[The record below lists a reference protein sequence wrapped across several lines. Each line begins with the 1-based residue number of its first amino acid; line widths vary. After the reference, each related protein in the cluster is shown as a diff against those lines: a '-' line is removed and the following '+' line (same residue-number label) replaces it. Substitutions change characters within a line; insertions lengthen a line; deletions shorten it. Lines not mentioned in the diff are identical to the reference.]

1 MAKKKETSKTKTKS
15 KSEQNGH
22 TTTVNQFGHLQSL
35 FDALP
40 QNVYQKDAEG
50 RVVFCNKSLLSNL
63 GKTPEEL
70 YGKTDHELYPKEF
83 ADKYAADDKK
93 VMETGET
100 IDVIEENE
108 SPVTGEVSY
117 VHVVKT
123 PVRNETGDI
132 IGTQGIWWDVTD
144 RINAENEVRESQ
156 EFSQTILESMATPL
170 IITRVEN
177 NNILY
182 ANTHFADLMGLPHE
196 KLVGS
201 EALNFYHNEM
211 MHEHIIERVQNQG
224 DVTDMEIQLKR
235 ADGELFW
242 GMISVRA
249 FEFGQDAAI
258 MTMMSDITERKQVFQ
273 AYEDALEATEV
284 QAHRL
289 SLLNEFGA
297 DLNSAVTVNDVY
309 RTTARHLPKIVPN
322 DSASVGILNQEGDK
336 YTLINLREDIE
347 DAYYWDAKNTAMH
360 FAVQEMRMIRLPK
373 DVPMEDYLDGQAR
386 LKAGLNSNV
395 CSPLIVQGKAIGSI
409 NIAWKDENGFQDIDA
424 GFVLQISSLVAN
436 AIESRRLDEQS
447 RLLASIVEN
456 HPDFIGVGSLM
467 GQALYVNPAGRR
479 MIGLPLDYD
488 ITQMI
493 TTDFYNEEN
502 AKILIDQAVPAA
514 LKNGAWQGES
524 YLKQSS
530 GDELPVDQII
540 NINYDV
546 NNEPVSF
553 AITMHDITERK
564 MSELAIRESEEQLQS
579 LIESAP
585 EAIVVV
591 NTETGL
597 FESPNSNAER
607 LYGLD
612 RKELVKVG
620 PTQMSPEYQPDG
632 SLSTESAGAQILAAM
647 QGKAPV
653 FEWTHLNA
661 QGDEI
666 PCEIRLTHLPGSE
679 HLVRASV
686 TDITER
692 KLAERVLARRA
703 AELQTVAEVSTAV
716 ASTLDT
722 NQLLQEVVDLTKTSF
737 GLYHAH
743 IYILNESKDTLILT
757 AGAGE
762 AGARMVAEKRS
773 IPLTQEQS
781 LVARTARN
789 REGIIVNDVYADA
802 GFLPHP
808 ALPDTRSEMAVPII
822 ATGQLLG
829 VLDIQS
835 DQVDRFTDEDLVVQ
849 GTLASQIGIALNNAR
864 TFEESEKA
872 REQLNVLT
880 RRLTREGWENYMD
893 SLTSELSYAYGDVTG
908 ADENG
913 EVSEAVPTSNLV
925 QALDIQGESIG
936 ELALSLPAGSYDDAS
951 QIVAAVASNLSAH
964 LENLRLTEQTQVA
977 LSETESLYNT
987 STRLN
992 ASTNL
997 EQILQSAFE
1006 LPKAIGAFS
1015 GALYTFNLADNGLP
1029 EWADVVSTIGDSPV
1043 QKGNRVY
1050 IPDFALANMW
1060 LSDPKGAV
1068 LINDV
1073 AKNRVLDKKSKS
1085 VFKEEETGALVIL
1098 PLTVGT
1104 RKIGQAVFR
1113 WAEPRTFSTAD
1124 QRIFNAIATQA
1135 ASIVYN
1141 RLLFRQTDEALSETA
1156 ALYQGSADLNTAN
1169 TYDDV
1174 LKALRHHTLLGQ
1186 NSSTISILYF
1196 NHAWTEDVPEWAD
1209 VLSFWSRKE
1218 VGETPTLRFTLA
1230 DYPSMEKLLSP
1241 TKPTIIEDVVN
1252 DKRVGKNLRSLFR
1265 KQFKA
1270 KSMVFLPLIIGG
1282 QWVGY
1287 LNAAYPKQISF
1298 SDQEIRRTLALSRQ
1312 SAVAIENVRL
1322 FVQTQANLAN
1332 LTTIQETTSQLTA
1345 SNTFNDA
1352 VRALLPQ
1359 LVKAATSDL
1368 VRMFVVKDDQAICVG
1383 TYPESGQ
1390 LNETMIIPL
1399 QKFPVLK
1406 VVADKGTSNLVS
1418 ADDPNLTKIEQK
1430 VFKDSGVNKMVA
1442 VPLVTQGGVF
1452 GFFTVSSRDAS
1463 RIYTDQ
1469 EINLLQTLADQAT
1482 IAFERVRLL
1491 DETTKRAQREQAL
1504 RQISAKV
1511 RGSADV
1517 DVVLRTAVE
1526 EVGKMLGRQAY
1537 VYLQDEEEKA

>member
-1 MAKKKETSKTKTKS
+1 MAKKKEETKTKTKS
-15 KSEQNGH
+15 KSGKNGH
-22 TTTVNQFGHLQSL
+22 TVQEQPVHLQSL
-35 FDALP
+35 LDALP
-40 QNVYQKDAEG
+40 QNVYQKDADG
-50 RVVFCNKSLLSNL
+50 RIVFCNKSLLSNL
-63 GKTPEEL
+63 GKTPEDL
-70 YGKTDHELYPKEF
+70 YGKTDHDLYPKEF
-83 ADKYAADDKK
+83 ADKYAADDRK
-93 VMETGET
+93 VFETGEI
-100 IDVIEENE
+100 IDLVEENR
-108 SPVTGEVSY
+108 SPITGEISY
-117 VHVVKT
+117 VHVVKA
-123 PVRNETGDI
+123 PVHDEDGEI
-132 IGTQGIWWDVTD
+132 VGTQGIWWDVTN
-144 RINAENEVRESQ
+144 RVEAENNLRESQ
-156 EFSQTILESMATPL
+156 HLSQTILEAVATPL
-170 IITRVEN
+170 IIARIEDNV
-177 NNILY
+177 ILY
-182 ANTHFADLMGLPHE
+182 ANDYLADLLRVPVDE
-196 KLVGS
+196 LVGKPTP
-201 EALNFYHNEM
+201 NFYHNATMSELVLQ
-211 MHEHIIERVQNQG
+211 RLQTQG
-224 DVTDMEIQLKR
+224 EIADMEIQLQR
-235 ADGELFW
+235 TDGELFW
-242 GMISVRA
+242 GLLSAKTV
-249 FEFGQDAAI
+249 EFGEDPAI
-258 MTMMSDITERKQVFQ
+258 VTMVSDITDRKQVFQ
-273 AYEDALEATEV
+273 AYEEALEATEV

-297 DLNSAVTVNDVY
+297 ALNLAVTVHDVY

-322 DSASVGILNQEGDK
+322 DSASVGMLNQEGDK
-336 YTLINLREDIE
+336 YTLINLRENIE
-347 DAYYWDAKNTAMH
+347 DAYYWDAENTAMH

-386 LKAGLNSNV
+386 LRAGLNSAV

-409 NIAWKDENGFQDIDA
+409 NITWKDKNGFQDIDA

-479 MIGLPLDYD
+479 MIGLPLDHD
-488 ITQMI
+488 ITQLI
-493 TTDFYNEEN
+493 TTDFYNEDD
-502 AKILIDQAVPAA
+502 AKLLIDEAVPQA
-514 LKNGAWQGES
+514 LENGVWQGETS
-524 YLKQSS
+524 LRRID
-530 GDELPVDQII
+530 GNELPVDQIV

-564 MSELAIRESEEQLQS
+564 MSELALRESEEQFQS
-579 LIESAP
+579 LVESAP

-597 FESPNSNAER
+597 YESPNTNAER
-607 LYGLD
+607 LYGLN
-612 RKELVKVG
+612 RQELVKVG
-620 PTQMSPEYQPDG
+620 PAQTSPEYQPDG
-632 SLSTESAGAQILAAM
+632 SLSVESSAAQVLAAM
-647 QGKAPV
+647 QGKNPV
-653 FEWTHLNA
+653 FEWTHVNA
-661 QGDEI
+661 QGEEI
-666 PCEIRLTHLPGSE
+666 PCEIRLTRLPSSE

-686 TDITER
+686 TDITDR
-692 KLAERVLARRA
+692 KLAQAELARQA
-703 AELQTVAEVSTAV
+703 AELATVARVSTAV

-722 NQLLQEVVDLTKTSF
+722 VQLLQEVVDLTKTSF
-737 GLYHAH
+737 ELYHAH

-773 IPLTQEQS
+773 IPLSQEQS

-789 REGIIVNDVYADA
+789 REGLIVNDVYADA

-808 ALPDTRSEMAVPII
+808 ALPNTRSEMAVPIV
-822 ATGQLLG
+822 AGDALLG

-835 DQVDRFTDEDLVVQ
+835 DQVDRFSEQDLIVQ
-849 GTLASQIGIALNNAR
+849 GTLASQVGIALNNAR

-893 SLTSELSYAYGDVTG
+893 GLTTDLSFSYGDVAG
-908 ADENG
+908 AQNG
-913 EVSEAVPTSNLV
+913 ETTSDPEMINNLV
-925 QALDIQGESIG
+925 QPLSIQGEAIG
-936 ELALSLPAGSYDDAS
+936 QLALSLPAGAYDEAS
-951 QIVAAVASNLSAH
+951 QIVAAVANNLSAH

-997 EQILQSAFE
+997 EEILESAFE
-1006 LPKAIGAFS
+1006 LPKAVGSYS
-1015 GALYTFNLADNGLP
+1015 GALYTFDLADNGLP

-1043 QKGNRVY
+1043 QKGNRIY
-1050 IPDFALANMW
+1050 IPDFDLANLW
-1060 LSDPKGAV
+1060 LTDPKGAV
-1068 LINDV
+1068 LIGNV
-1073 AKNRVLDKKSKS
+1073 VKSPMLSKKSKAI
-1085 VFKEEETGALVIL
+1085 FKEEETGALVIL
-1098 PLTVGT
+1098 PLTVGN

-1113 WAEPRTFSTAD
+1113 WSDPRTFSSAD

-1186 NSSTISILYF
+1186 NSATISILYF
-1196 NHAWTEDVPEWAD
+1196 NHPWTENVPNWAD
-1209 VLSFWSRKE
+1209 VLSFWSRKDQGSNP
-1218 VGETPTLRFTLA
+1218 VLRFTIE
-1230 DYPSMEKLLSP
+1230 DYPSMAKLLSP
-1241 TKPTIIEDVVN
+1241 TKLVVIEDVSK
-1252 DKRVGKNLRSLFR
+1252 DKRLGKNLRTLFH
-1265 KQFKA
+1265 QQLQA
-1270 KSMVFLPLIIGG
+1270 KSMVFIPLVIGG

-1287 LNAAYPKQISF
+1287 LSATYPQKVSF

-1322 FVQTQANLAN
+1322 FVQTEANLAN
-1332 LTTIQETTSQLTA
+1332 LTTIQQTTSQLTA
-1345 SNTFNDA
+1345 SNSFNEA
-1352 VRALLPQ
+1352 VRVLLPQ
-1359 LVKAATSDL
+1359 LVKAASSEL
-1368 VRMFVVKDDQAICVG
+1368 VRMFVVKEDKAICVG
-1383 TYPESGQ
+1383 TYPETGEI
-1390 LNETMIIPL
+1390 NETLVIPL
-1399 QKFPVLK
+1399 DKFPVLK
-1406 VVADKGTSNLVS
+1406 VVVDSKKHNLVS

-1430 VFKDSGVNKMVA
+1430 VFKDSGVQKMVA
-1442 VPLVTQGGVF
+1442 IPLVTQGGIF
-1452 GFFTVSSRDAS
+1452 GFFTVSTSQAS
-1463 RIYTDQ
+1463 RIYAEQD
-1469 EINLLQTLADQAT
+1469 INLLQTLADQAI

-1491 DETTKRAQREQAL
+1491 DETTKRAQREQTL

-1526 EVGKMLGRQAY
+1526 EVGKILGRQAF

>member
-15 KSEQNGH
+15 KSKQNGQPAN
-22 TTTVNQFGHLQSL
+22 VNQFGHLQSL

-50 RVVFCNKSLLSNL
+50 RVIFCNKSLLANL
-63 GKTPEEL
+63 GKTPDEL
-70 YGKTDHELYPKEF
+70 YGKTDYDLYPKEF

-93 VMETGET
+93 VLETGEA

-123 PVRNETGDI
+123 PVRNDAGEI

-156 EFSQTILESMATPL
+156 VFSQTILESMATPL
-170 IITRVEN
+170 IITRVEDN
-177 NNILY
+177 VILY
-182 ANTHFADLMGLPHE
+182 ANIHFAELMGLSHE
-196 KLVGS
+196 ELVGS
-201 EALNFYHNEM
+201 QAPNFYHNEM
-211 MHEHIIERVQNQG
+211 MQDHIVQRVQTQG
-224 DVTDMEIQLKR
+224 DVTDMETQLKR

-249 FEFGQDAAI
+249 FEFGHSPAV

-347 DAYYWDAKNTAMH
+347 DAYYWDAENTAMH
-360 FAVQEMRMIRLPK
+360 FAVREMRMIRLPK
-373 DVPMEDYLDGQAR
+373 DVPMENYLDGKAR
-386 LKAGLNSNV
+386 LKAGLNSTV

-409 NIAWKDENGFQDIDA
+409 NIAWKDAQGFQDIDA

-479 MIGLPLDYD
+479 MIGLPIDFD
-488 ITQMI
+488 ITQMV
-493 TTDFYNEEN
+493 TTDFYNEED
-502 AKILIDQAVPAA
+502 AKVLIDEAVPHA
-514 LKNGAWQGES
+514 LNHGVWQGETI
-524 YLKQSS
+524 LRQSS
-530 GDELPVDQII
+530 GTELPVDQII
-540 NINYDV
+540 NINYNA

-579 LIESAP
+579 LIEFAP
-585 EAIVVV
+585 EAIVIV

-597 FESPNSNAER
+597 FESPNTNAER

-620 PTQMSPEYQPDG
+620 PGQMSPEFQPDG
-632 SLSTESAGAQILAAM
+632 SLSAESAGAQIMAAM

-653 FEWTHLNA
+653 FEWIHLNA

-666 PCEIRLTHLPGSE
+666 PCEVRLTQLPGSE

-686 TDITER
+686 TDITDR
-692 KLAERVLARRA
+692 KLAERSLARRA
-703 AELQTVAEVSTAV
+703 AELQTVADVSTAV

-722 NQLLQEVVDLTKTSF
+722 IQLLQEVVDLTKTSF

-743 IYILNESKDTLILT
+743 IYILNETKDTLMLT

-773 IPLTQEQS
+773 IPLSQEQS

-789 REGIIVNDVYADA
+789 REGIIVNDVYADT

-822 ATGQLLG
+822 ATDQLLG

-835 DQVDRFTDEDLVVQ
+835 DQVDRFTEQDLVVQ

-893 SLTSELSYAYGDVTG
+893 SLTTDLSYSYGDV
-908 ADENG
+908 ADAQNG
-913 EVSEAVPTSNLV
+913 EISEAEVSSNLV
-925 QALDIQGESIG
+925 QSLDIQGESIG
-936 ELALSLPAGSYDDAS
+936 ELALSLPAGSFDEAS
-951 QIVAAVASNLSAH
+951 QIVAAVANNLSAH

-997 EQILQSAFE
+997 EQILESAFE
-1006 LPKAIGAFS
+1006 LPKAVGAFS

-1073 AKNRVLDKKSKS
+1073 SKSGALDKKSKA
-1085 VFKEEETGALVIL
+1085 VFKEEDTGALVIL

-1113 WAEPRTFSTAD
+1113 WAEPRAFSGAD
-1124 QRIFNAIATQA
+1124 QRIFNAIATQS

-1186 NSSTISILYF
+1186 NSSTISIQYF
-1196 NHAWTEDVPEWAD
+1196 NQAWTENVPEWVD
-1209 VLSFWSRKE
+1209 VLSFWSRVE
-1218 VGETPTLRFTLA
+1218 PEEAPTLRFALA
-1230 DYPSMEKLLSP
+1230 DYPSIKTLLSA
-1241 TKPTIIEDVVN
+1241 TKPTIIEDVVH
-1252 DKRVGKNLRSLFR
+1252 DKSIGKNLKRLYR

-1270 KSMVFLPLIIGG
+1270 KSVVFIPLVIGG
-1282 QWVGY
+1282 QWVGF
-1287 LNAAYPKQISF
+1287 LNATYTKQVSF
-1298 SDQEIRRTLALSRQ
+1298 PDQEIRRTLALSRQ

-1383 TYPESGQ
+1383 TFPESGQ
-1390 LNETMIIPL
+1390 LNETMVIPL

-1406 VVADKGTSNLVS
+1406 VVADKGTTNLVS

-1452 GFFTVSSRDAS
+1452 GFFTVSSRDTS

-1537 VYLQDEEEKA
+1537 VYLQDEEETA